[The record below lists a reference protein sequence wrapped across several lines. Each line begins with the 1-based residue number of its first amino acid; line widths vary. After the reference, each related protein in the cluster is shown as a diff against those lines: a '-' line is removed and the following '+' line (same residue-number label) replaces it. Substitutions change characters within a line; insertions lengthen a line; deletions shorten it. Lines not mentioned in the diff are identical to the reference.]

1 MSRFWEIVLAIL
13 IASMIAALIDLFI
26 LERIRR
32 RLYCNS

>member
-1 MSRFWEIVLAIL
+1 MSRFWETVLAIVIASL
-13 IASMIAALIDLFI
+13 IAAMIDLFI